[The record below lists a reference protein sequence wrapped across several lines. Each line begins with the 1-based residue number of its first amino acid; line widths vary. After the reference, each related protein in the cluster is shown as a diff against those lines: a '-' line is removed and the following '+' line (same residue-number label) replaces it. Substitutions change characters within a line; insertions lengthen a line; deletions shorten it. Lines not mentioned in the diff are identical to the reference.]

1 MDGGAV
7 FGQVGLAA
15 AGMGEQ
21 DPAHRAHHQRQRQD
35 LRGRLVVVITGIFG
49 GLVDLLGREAP
60 AQQAAGLLYA
70 QVAVQYAR
78 AVADDR
84 KGEI

>member
-1 MDGGAV
+1 M
-7 FGQVGLAA
+7 
-15 AGMGEQ
+15 
-21 DPAHRAHHQRQRQD
+21 AHHQRQRQD

-70 QVAVQYAR
+70 QVAVQYAG